1 MSSRLFEPLTLP
13 SGAVLKNRVA
23 LAPLTNQQSHDDGTL
38 SRDEERWL
46 LRRARGGFGLVETC
60 AARVSPE
67 GQAFDRQLGIF
78 DDAQLPRLA
87 ELAAGIRATGA
98 LGVVQLHHGGVRAPS
113 RLTGEQ
119 PWSASAFSEERE
131 GFEPPRAASE
141 ELIEATIERFGA
153 AAERA
158 AKAGFGGVELHG
170 AHGYVLS
177 QFLSRTM
184 NQRSDRWGGSLEN
197 RARFLLE
204 ALRASRK
211 RTPRGFTIGVRLSP
225 ENFGLAHGL
234 DLDETLEVARR
245 LASEGLDF
253 LHLSLWDVSK
263 HTQKYPEKHALPLF
277 RAALP
282 SEVPIIAAGKVWTLA
297 EAEAVLELG
306 ADVVALGRAA
316 ILNPEWPEL
325 ARDPDWQPRRPPLT
339 PAEYAE
345 LDLGPHFVSY
355 LHKFRDMV
363 APG

>member
-23 LAPLTNQQSHDDGTL
+23 LAPLTNQQSHEDGTL
-38 SRDEERWL
+38 SADEERWL

-60 AARVSPE
+60 AAHVSRE

-78 DDAQLPRLA
+78 DDALSPRLG
-87 ELAAGIRATGA
+87 ELAAGIRGAGA
-98 LGVVQLHHGGVRAPS
+98 LGIVQLHHGGVRAPS

-119 PWSASAFSEERE
+119 PWSASAFTEERE
-131 GFEPPRAASE
+131 GFEVPRAASE
-141 ELIEATIERFGA
+141 ELIEATIERFAA

-158 AKAGFGGVELHG
+158 ARAGFGGVELHA

-184 NQRSDRWGGSLEN
+184 NQRVDRWGGSLEN

-204 ALRASRK
+204 SLRASRQ

-234 DLDETLEVARR
+234 DLDETIEVARM
-245 LASEGLDF
+245 LSSEGLDF

-263 HTQKYPEKHALPLF
+263 NTQKYPEKHALPLF

-282 SEVPIIAAGKVWTLA
+282 GVPILAAGKVWTLA

-325 ARDPDWQPRRPPLT
+325 AKDPAWQPTRPPLT

-363 APG
+363 ASD